1 MKNLMTAHS
10 WYCFKWIHETKKM
23 DCNVMLIEPGVMIMA
38 NSFLY
43 LCTSL
48 YCKRSAASFYYLYNQ
63 KKTKYSKK

>member
-1 MKNLMTAHS
+1 
-10 WYCFKWIHETKKM
+10 M